1 MSWCAR
7 CRFGP
12 RSGFTHPIIN
22 TQTSTCHH
30 QDTQTSS
37 HHGYHTDIT
46 TLSHKH
52 QHNITATQP
61 SINTQTSTQDHYHTN
76 VNTTSL
82 SRNHVPHASTLSIST
97 NFSLFRIVKPNM
109 WSFSWVIRS
118 SGPFFG
124 LFSWLNFNC
133 MAIGFFTFFILF
145 DHTSPH
151 PAWRA
156 ELRRGL
162 LEFRQL
168 VLRQHAWKAAQ
179 SQGHGASTCE
189 RLESSLR
196 PLHKWLRSTHN

>member
-1 MSWCAR
+1 MPLWAAEWFHTPYHQHTDVDMPSSRHTDVITPWLSHR
-7 CRFGP
+7 HHH
-12 RSGFTHPIIN
+12 TV
-22 TQTSTCHH
+22 TQTSTHH
-30 QDTQTSS
+30 Y
-37 HHGYHTDIT
+37 YHTDI
-46 TLSHKH
+46 
-52 QHNITATQP
+52 
-61 SINTQTSTQDHYHTN
+61 
-76 VNTTSL
+76 NTTSL